1 MAQHIISSQMNFTQK
16 ALPSLP
22 LQRLSFLNNNKIG
35 DETHMSKK
43 AVMRNSISDHS
54 VGSKIEM
61 TPEGR
66 RPVKTESWLERMVR
80 EATCGFEDAR
90 LSKYLVGQIRFI
102 DKANLIFGGFGLLL
116 TTQSYQLEYDLILDT
131 KLRVLL
137 TMITVSCL
145 INCFFCY
152 FKNQF
157 IIKYLVATHQMPE
170 GTKSY
175 DVWGMKQTILEYIF
189 LLMAPNQFLIGMRFT
204 IEFKQQ
210 QQEIFYHYND
220 FLTVI
225 MACKFVYLLRA
236 VLGLSTYDS
245 DRGTRVARMF
255 GAEPGNVLVLK
266 CMMRDSPFKIVTLM
280 FLGGVSFFGYIIMIA
295 EGPISRVD
303 TTMDYTSYINACW
316 GTVATMTTVGYGD
329 MFPRTNFG
337 RVIMIICSMY
347 GVIVVSL
354 MVVTVTNFLA
364 MTTMESASYT
374 VMKKLEYKELI
385 KIEALKILVNVN
397 RDTHG
402 CPKQAEERY
411 SRIKSSIG
419 NFRLLRRVYRNI
431 GELSLMDEMTSLFN
445 KTLGYLEDI
454 REVIVPVEPVQR
466 GSEVNTEACKSF
478 ARIDASSPKMFPN
491 GKATSRRDSQKDSLV
506 RQWERRV
513 KRGSVY
519 PHSPFKDIPG
529 KIPSFVEAKRLV
541 DSKIIRKSSFQVK
554 ETMSPVERIQKE
566 KIDLPNYEFALFT
579 DPFEPRY
586 DEGKSSLFAKVG
598 SISEMNP
605 QDLGRGKIQATL
617 EPDYYNPRIAIAT
630 TGKKKIQKK
639 TVGMTNTSIHSH
651 KPKKITNER
660 TSTIINTLGSH
671 DRQSSMKII
680 SGNYTYI
687 FNTDKPQPVPGPS
700 IENSNSPE
708 PRMKSDQ
715 RKKKNIIKTSVSP
728 IKKSDGN
735 DGTQW

>member
-1 MAQHIISSQMNFTQK
+1 MAQHIIPSQMNFTQK
-16 ALPSLP
+16 AFPSLP
-22 LQRLSFLNNNKIG
+22 LQRLPFLNNNKIG
-35 DETHMSKK
+35 DEIHISKK
-43 AVMRNSISDHS
+43 AVIMNSISGHS
-54 VGSKIEM
+54 GGSKVEM
-61 TPEGR
+61 TTNGR
-66 RPVKTESWLERMVR
+66 KPVKTESWLERMER

-116 TTQSYQLEYDLILDT
+116 TTQSYQLEYDLVLDT
-131 KLRVLL
+131 RLRVLL
-137 TMITVSCL
+137 AMITVSCL

-157 IIKYLVATHQMPE
+157 IIKYLVAIHQIPE
-170 GTKSY
+170 GTKAF
-175 DVWGMKQTILEYIF
+175 DVWGIGQTILEYVF
-189 LLMAPNQFLIGMRFT
+189 LLLSPNQLLIGIRLTF
-204 IEFKQQ
+204 EFKQEE
-210 QQEIFYHYND
+210 QEIFYHWND
-220 FLTVI
+220 FLTII

-266 CMMRDSPFKIVTLM
+266 CMMRDAPFQIVTLM
-280 FLGGVSFFGYIIMIA
+280 FLGGVSFFGYLIMIA
-295 EGPISRVD
+295 ESPISRVD
-303 TTMDYTSYINACW
+303 TKMDYTSYINSCW

-329 MFPRTNFG
+329 LYPRTMFG
-337 RVIMIICSMY
+337 RIIMIVCSMY

-454 REVIVPVEPVQR
+454 REVIVPVEPVQQ

-478 ARIDASSPKMFPN
+478 GRIDAASTKKIPY

-506 RQWERRV
+506 RQWERRI

-519 PHSPFKDIPG
+519 PQSPLKDIPG
-529 KIPSFVEAKRLV
+529 KIPSFVEAKGFV
-541 DSKIIRKSSFQVK
+541 DSKMIRKSSFQVR
-554 ETMSPVERIQKE
+554 ESMSPVERIQKE
-566 KIDLPNYEFALFT
+566 KKDLPNYEGALFT

-598 SISEMNP
+598 SISEMTP
-605 QDLGRGKIQATL
+605 QDLGKGKIQATL
-617 EPDYYNPRIAIAT
+617 EPDYYTPQIAIAT
-630 TGKKKIQKK
+630 TGKKKILKK
-639 TVGMTNTSIHSH
+639 PVGMTNTSIHSQ

-671 DRQSSMKII
+671 DRRSSMKII

-687 FNTDKPQPVPGPS
+687 FNTDKPQPVPGSS

-708 PRMKSDQ
+708 PRMKSGQ
-715 RKKKNIIKTSVSP
+715 RKKKNISKTSVSP
-728 IKKSDGN
+728 MKKSDGK